1 MHVLHVLDHSIPLQS
16 GYTFRTRAILQEQRA
31 LGWQTTQL
39 TGPKHNQGKPVS
51 AIEEVAG
58 LQFYRCQEAEGFFAN
73 LPVVGQWSVIRVLTE
88 RLIEV
93 ARAVRPDVIHAHS
106 PALNGVAAIRA
117 GRVLGLPV
125 VYEVRGFWEDAAVSH
140 GTSSEGGL
148 RYRLTRAMET
158 WVLRRADEV
167 TCICEGIRN
176 DLILRGIDPG
186 KITIVPNAVDAS
198 RFQPVG
204 VRDSTIERD
213 LNLAGKKVI
222 AFIGSFYAYE
232 GLDLLVAAMPKLLS
246 VRPDIRLLL
255 VGGGQVTEAIK
266 QQIVL
271 LGLQDQVILTGRVP
285 NEDVEAYY
293 SVTDVLVYPRKSMRL
308 TELVTPLKP
317 LEAMAQKSMF
327 LASDVGGHREL
338 IRDGITG
345 TLFKADDM
353 DDLVRS
359 LLALLDQ
366 EEKWPA
372 IRDAGRHFVEN
383 ERNWINSVANLKPV
397 YQRLVAGSN
406 SSVNQI

>member
-1 MHVLHVLDHSIPLQS
+1 MIHVLHVLDHSIPLQS
-16 GYTFRTRAILQEQRA
+16 GYTFRTRAILREQRA
-31 LGWQTTQL
+31 LGWKTTQV
-39 TGPKHNQGKPVS
+39 TSPKHNPGKSLPPV
-51 AIEEVAG
+51 ETVDG
-58 LQFYRCQEAEGFFAN
+58 LEFYRCDEAKGLLAT
-73 LPVVGQWSVIRVLTE
+73 LPVMGQWSVIHVLTK

-93 ARAVRPDVIHAHS
+93 ARSLRPDILHAHS

-117 GRVLGLPV
+117 GRALGIPV

-167 TCICEGIRN
+167 TCICEGIRR
-176 DLILRGIDPG
+176 DIIARGITPE

-204 VRDSTIERD
+204 ARDQAVEKR
-213 LNLAGKKVI
+213 LNLVGKRVV

-232 GLDLLVAAMPKLLS
+232 GLDLLVAAMPKLIS
-246 VRPDIRLLL
+246 AHPDIRLLL
-255 VGGGQVTEAIK
+255 VGGGEVADAIQ
-266 QQIVL
+266 QQIAQ
-271 LGLQDQVILTGRVP
+271 LGLQDVVILTGRVP
-285 NEDVEAYY
+285 YEEVESYY

-327 LASDVGGHREL
+327 LASDVGGHKEL
-338 IRDGITG
+338 VQDGVTG
-345 TLFKADDM
+345 ALFKADDV

-359 LLALLDQ
+359 LLRLLDQ
-366 EEKWPA
+366 EQTWPA
-372 IRDAGRHFVEN
+372 IRDAGRQFVEN
-383 ERNWINSVANLKPV
+383 ERNWPNSVANLKPV
-397 YQRLVAGSN
+397 YQRLIPTGV
-406 SSVNQI
+406 V

>member
-16 GYTFRTRAILQEQRA
+16 GYTFRTRAIIEEQRA

-39 TGPKHNQGKPVS
+39 TGPKHNQGKQVS
-51 AIEEVAG
+51 EIEEVTG
-58 LQFYRCQEAEGFFAN
+58 LQFYRCQEAGGFFAK
-73 LPVVGQWSVIRVLTE
+73 LPVIGQWSVISVLTK

-93 ARAVRPDVIHAHS
+93 ARAVRPDIIHAHS

-117 GRVLGLPV
+117 GRALDLRV

-167 TCICEGIRN
+167 TCICEGIRD

-204 VRDSTIERD
+204 SRDRAIERD

-232 GLDLLVAAMPKLLS
+232 GLDMLVAAMPKLLS

-255 VGGGQVTEAIK
+255 VGGGQVTAAIK
-266 QQIVL
+266 RQIVE
-271 LGLQDQVILTGRVP
+271 LGLQDEVILTGRVP

-327 LASDVGGHREL
+327 LASDVGGHKEL
-338 IRDGITG
+338 VRDGVTG
-345 TLFKADDM
+345 TLFKADDG

-359 LLALLDQ
+359 LLTLLDQ

-372 IRDAGRHFVEN
+372 IRDAGRSFVEN
-383 ERNWINSVANLKPV
+383 ERNWVNSVAKLKPV
-397 YQRLVAGSN
+397 YQRLVSG
-406 SSVNQI
+406 V

>member
-16 GYTFRTRAILQEQRA
+16 GYTFRTKAILKEQHA
-31 LGWQTTQL
+31 LGWKTTQV
-39 TGPKHNQGKPVS
+39 TGPKHNQGKTVT
-51 AIEEVAG
+51 AIEQVEG
-58 LQFYRCQEAEGFFAN
+58 LEFYRCQELKGLIAN
-73 LPVVGQWSVIRVLTE
+73 LPVIGQWSVIRVLTK
-88 RLIEV
+88 RLLEI
-93 ARAVRPDVIHAHS
+93 ARKERPDVIHAHS
-106 PALNGVAAIRA
+106 PALNGVAAIRV
-117 GRVLGLPV
+117 GRKLGLPV

-158 WVLRRADEV
+158 WVLKRANAV
-167 TCICEGIRN
+167 TCICEGIRQ
-176 DLILRGIDPG
+176 DLILRGIQSE

-204 VRDSTIERD
+204 ERNSVIEKN

-232 GLDLLVAAMPKLLS
+232 GLDLLVAAMPKLLHA
-246 VRPDIRLLL
+246 RPDIRLLL

-266 QQIVL
+266 QQIAR
-271 LGLQDQVILTGRVP
+271 LGLQDSVIMTGRVP
-285 NEDVEAYY
+285 YEEVETYY

-327 LASDVGGHREL
+327 LASDVGGHKEL
-338 IRDGITG
+338 VRDGVTG
-345 TLFKADDM
+345 TLFKADDI

-359 LLALLDQ
+359 LLTLLDQ
-366 EEKWPA
+366 EDRWPS
-372 IRDAGRHFVEN
+372 IRDAGRDFVEN

-397 YQRLVAGSN
+397 YKRLVPEER
-406 SSVNQI
+406 QC

>member
-1 MHVLHVLDHSIPLQS
+1 
-16 GYTFRTRAILQEQRA
+16 
-31 LGWQTTQL
+31 
-39 TGPKHNQGKPVS
+39 
-51 AIEEVAG
+51 
-58 LQFYRCQEAEGFFAN
+58 
-73 LPVVGQWSVIRVLTE
+73 
-88 RLIEV
+88 
-93 ARAVRPDVIHAHS
+93 
-106 PALNGVAAIRA
+106 
-117 GRVLGLPV
+117 
-125 VYEVRGFWEDAAVSH
+125 
-140 GTSSEGGL
+140 
-148 RYRLTRAMET
+148 MET